1 MSLVSATSTDWHTHS
16 SLTDGAD
23 DPEAMA
29 DAAVR
34 AGLEGWGL
42 SDHVRADS
50 DWVPAYVERVRA
62 IRRDGLTVHLGVEAK
77 LLDADG
83 RLDLPPG
90 LPVLDHV
97 LVADHQ
103 FPAPGG
109 PATPSTVRGWLES
122 GAWTPAGVVD
132 TLVVATCNGVAQAP
146 APAVVAHLFSLLPKV
161 GLAESDV
168 TTEHRDALA
177 AACLAADA
185 AVEVNEKWRC
195 PSAVT
200 VEHLRA
206 AGVRIVRGS
215 DAHAVAEVGRHAYW
229 DEVTAAAPGL
239 TLSG

>member
-1 MSLVSATSTDWHTHS
+1 MVPAAATDWHTHS

-23 DPEAMA
+23 DAAAMA
-29 DAAVR
+29 DAAAA
-34 AGLEGWGL
+34 AGLTAWGL

-50 DWVPAYVERVRA
+50 DWVPGYVETVRA
-62 IRRDGLTVHLGVEAK
+62 MRRDGLTILVGVEAK
-77 LLDADG
+77 LLDAEG

-90 LPVLDHV
+90 LPTLDHV

-103 FPAPGG
+103 FPSPTG
-109 PATPSTVRGWLES
+109 PASPSTVRGWLQS
-122 GAWTPAGVVD
+122 GTWTSTGVVD
-132 TLVVATCNGVAQAP
+132 TLIGATCNGVARAP
-146 APAVVAHLFSLLPKV
+146 APAIVAHLFSLLPKV
-161 GLAESDV
+161 GLSEDDV

-195 PSAVT
+195 PSAAT
-200 VEHLRA
+200 VVHLRA

-229 DEVTAAAPGL
+229 DEVAGVVPHLAAAP
-239 TLSG
+239 